1 MIGVIDCAEC
11 KHQLPLKDGWL
22 ICCGAFPEGHPMYFD
37 YRNLK
42 ERKECNNG
50 IGFEPIDEPENN
62 TTAE

>member
-22 ICCGAFPEGHPMYFD
+22 ICCDAFPEGHPMYFD

-50 IGFEPIDEPENN
+50 I
-62 TTAE
+62 